1 MYKNTHDWYGRV
13 RALYIYLKEK
23 LFPLTLVRS
32 RYGAYCYVQRPK
44 LKKYQAAS
52 FFLSSGGQI
61 FISSLLL
68 CLFEREGWEIYFFF
82 CVLRKKKDNSVWS
95 TLCSFDV
102 VHPLLS
108 RFLSILFITQLSLFI
123 SLFFFFGYLD
133 IRFSYLI
140 SLLSLNSAN
149 CNVSFL
155 PNFKYTKG
163 GIKLKI
169 LKINYTVY
177 FILCGHKLSLVSISN
192 IMWKFLR
199 INSHHKFLTHLIL
212 ILKKKTKVGFNQLLW
227 RKTAQDGR
235 ETRRSCIVSLAFL

>member
-82 CVLRKKKDNSVWS
+82 CVLRKKKRQFSVKHALQFRCRAS
-95 TLCSFDV
+95 SFV
-102 VHPLLS
+102 AIFEYFIYNPIITFH
-108 RFLSILFITQLSLFI
+108 LFVFFFFWIFGYSLFI
-123 SLFFFFGYLD
+123 FNFT
-133 IRFSYLI
+133 
-140 SLLSLNSAN
+140 LNSAN

-212 ILKKKTKVGFNQLLW
+212 ILKKKTKVGFNQLL
-227 RKTAQDGR
+227 
-235 ETRRSCIVSLAFL
+235 

>member
-140 SLLSLNSAN
+140 SLLTLPTVTLVFCPTLN
-149 CNVSFL
+149 
-155 PNFKYTKG
+155 TRKG
-163 GIKLKI
+163 DKIKNI
-169 LKINYTVY
+169 EN
-177 FILCGHKLSLVSISN
+177 KLYSIFY
-192 IMWKFLR
+192 IMW
-199 INSHHKFLTHLIL
+199 T
-212 ILKKKTKVGFNQLLW
+212 
-227 RKTAQDGR
+227 
-235 ETRRSCIVSLAFL
+235 